1 MSGDNSYG
9 DLVTAC
15 LQCNPQRSARP
26 RIRRIEEI
34 MSQFAAGG
42 EPRGFAREYTSDTIL
57 QRPTTI
63 RIMPTTMGRTEIVS
77 PTGTKNGELGPLF
90 R

>member
-1 MSGDNSYG
+1 
-9 DLVTAC
+9 
-15 LQCNPQRSARP
+15 
-26 RIRRIEEI
+26 